1 MDLVKQWQE
10 IVDEQPYF
18 SASLGIRLRTVTRDE
33 VVAELE
39 IRPDTDPV

>member
-1 MDLVKQWQE
+1 MDLVRQWQE
-10 IVDEQPYF
+10 IVDERPYF